1 MWQGGGLGLHLDCG
15 EGESSGLPGAM
26 HRLRTL
32 ERHVVAGPNTALAAA
47 APALTA
53 AGVAGTAVGEAALT
67 PAERLHLEIYGYCVL
82 PNVLTRSEIDALRAA
97 TYEIEAAFRAG
108 DDALAEWRTR
118 ADPHG
123 VTNLASTSA
132 DYFNIENIPHL
143 HQAFQDYVFH
153 PKLLAI
159 MQEIVGGR
167 VRLEQSDAHIRRDV
181 LPPAE
186 RQAKRAAGTEPPA
199 RTNPGFH
206 GGLRANLGR
215 ATPHL
220 QHGLYHYS
228 FVKTLTNLSDLSTP
242 DDGGTLVI
250 AGSHKIDPGVDPAH
264 IIEAARADPTLVH
277 QVMAP
282 AGSTLVFYESLIH
295 ASGEIR
301 SGRDRPLV
309 ISGWSPCNF
318 APWTHFDP
326 CPDFVKRCSEEQREL
341 LTGSR
346 RWAFQPS
353 GRQLGDEPPQW

>member
-1 MWQGGGLGLHLDCG
+1 
-15 EGESSGLPGAM
+15 M
-26 HRLRTL
+26 HRLQTVQHHLVGSTKAADLHGYCVTL
-32 ERHVVAGPNTALAAA
+32 PAQAPPGLSAGA
-47 APALTA
+47 
-53 AGVAGTAVGEAALT
+53 VAGTAVAGEAALT
-67 PAERLHLEIYGYCVL
+67 PAERLHLEVHGYCVL
-82 PNVLTRSEIDALRAA
+82 PNVLNRSEIDALRAA
-97 TYEIEAAFRAG
+97 TYEIEEAFRG
-108 DDALAEWRTR
+108 GEDTLAAWRAR

-123 VTNLASTSA
+123 VTNLASTST

-153 PKLLAI
+153 PRLLAI
-159 MQEIVGGR
+159 VQEIVGGR

-181 LPPAE
+181 LQPAE
-186 RQAKRAAGTEPPA
+186 RQARRAAGTEPPV
-199 RTNPGFH
+199 RENPGFH

-220 QHGLYHYS
+220 QHGLYHFS
-228 FVKTLTNLSDLSTP
+228 FVKTLTNLSDLSDP

-250 AGSHKIDPGVDPAH
+250 AGSHKINEAVDPEH
-264 IIEAARADPTLVH
+264 IIEAAQKDMSLIH
-277 QVMAP
+277 QVIAP

-318 APWTHFDP
+318 QPWTHFDP
-326 CPDFVKRCSEEQREL
+326 CPALLQRCNEEQREL

-353 GRQLGDEPPQW
+353 GRQLGDEPPQR